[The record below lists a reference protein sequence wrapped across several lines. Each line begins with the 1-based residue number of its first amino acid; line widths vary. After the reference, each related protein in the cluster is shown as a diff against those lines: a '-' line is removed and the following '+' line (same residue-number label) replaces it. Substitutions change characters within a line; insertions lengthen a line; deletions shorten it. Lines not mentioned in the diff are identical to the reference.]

1 MTNYLF
7 SSLLSMCCSF
17 GCVYDFLRVH
27 LMVAKPGIDVKKSVV
42 VTLSSDKGLCG
53 GINSTVVKVSRALY
67 KLNAGM
73 F

>member
-1 MTNYLF
+1 MISSVYLMMT
-7 SSLLSMCCSF
+7 
-17 GCVYDFLRVH
+17 
-27 LMVAKPGIDVKKSVV
+27 KPGIDVKKSVV

-67 KLNAGM
+67 RLNAGM

>member
-1 MTNYLF
+1 MICIM
-7 SSLLSMCCSF
+7 S
-17 GCVYDFLRVH
+17 
-27 LMVAKPGIDVKKSVV
+27 KPGIDVKKSVV

-73 F
+73 FIDDFYGFCLFISF

>member
-1 MTNYLF
+1 ME
-7 SSLLSMCCSF
+7 
-17 GCVYDFLRVH
+17 
-27 LMVAKPGIDVKKSVV
+27 KPGIDVKKSVV

-73 F
+73 FENTTMVPWFSFPELHIRY